1 MNRFYLVTGLVT
13 IMLAASCAP
22 SKEVVTDEAT
32 LPEEEVTEPA
42 AYTLPIDMNEYRIRP
57 QDAFFSLEN
66 QLPEVFQPDST
77 MFTETEVNA
86 GFRIQ
91 IISSQEVAVV
101 EEARRTFN
109 QWLYEDA
116 ADYQA
121 ETYILFRQPYFRLH
135 VGNFKSRA
143 NAIAFNTLVKRKFP
157 DAWIV
162 HDQIDPEKLTHK
174 IVIPDSLGAANRR

>member
-1 MNRFYLVTGLVT
+1 MNRFYLALGLGVILLVT
-13 IMLAASCAP
+13 SCAP
-22 SKEVVTDEAT
+22 SKEVVSDDVSI
-32 LPEEEVTEPA
+32 PEEAVSEAE
-42 AYTLPIDMNEYRIRP
+42 AYTMPIDMNEYRLRP
-57 QDAFFSLEN
+57 QDAFFSVEN
-66 QLPEVFQPDST
+66 ELPEVFQPDST

-91 IISSQEVAVV
+91 IISSQEVTIV
-101 EEARRTFN
+101 EEARRAFN
-109 QWLYEDA
+109 QWLYEDV

-143 NAIAFNTLVKRKFP
+143 KAIEFNTIVKRKFP

-162 HDQIDPEKLTHK
+162 HDQIDPDQLTEK
-174 IVIPDSLGAANRR
+174 IESADSLDTGQQR